1 MFNIGGGE
9 IIGLAVL
16 GMILVGPERM
26 PSIAADA
33 ARYLNKLKK
42 FAQNATDE
50 LKENLGPGYEDLKV
64 TDLNPKKFIKKT
76 IGDAMEQVEEKP
88 AAKVRSGFVMNLV
101 DQITEALSKVNDP
114 ELHKPIT
121 ELGMVETITVSDG
134 IAKLKILLTIVG
146 CPMKDRL
153 QSDITNSLSDLAEI
167 KKVEIEFG
175 VMSEE
180 QRNNVKKIIRGGR
193 EKFIPFAQPDS
204 LTRVLGIAS
213 GKGGV
218 GKSSVTVNL
227 AVAAAKRGLKVGILD
242 ADVYGHSVPR
252 LMGILDQRPTA
263 IDQTFIPVENY
274 GVKVVSMEMFKPERS
289 DPVAYRGPLL
299 HRVLEQLLS
308 DAYWGDLDLL
318 LLDLPPG
325 TGDIAISLGQL
336 IPTSEI
342 VVVTT
347 PQIAAAEVAER
358 AGRIAHQ
365 MKQPVLGVIENM
377 SDTSCGKCGEVI
389 SIFGSGGGEETAKRL
404 SELVGADVPLLAKVP
419 FDSQVREGGDIGDP
433 AVLTNEKIQNAF
445 NQILDKIIIRPRSLV
460 GVRLGVSN

>member
-1 MFNIGGGE
+1 MSTVELINT
-9 IIGLAVL
+9 AL
-16 GMILVGPERM
+16 GTVI
-26 PSIAADA
+26 
-33 ARYLNKLKK
+33 
-42 FAQNATDE
+42 
-50 LKENLGPGYEDLKV
+50 
-64 TDLNPKKFIKKT
+64 
-76 IGDAMEQVEEKP
+76 
-88 AAKVRSGFVMNLV
+88 
-101 DQITEALSKVNDP
+101 DP
-114 ELHKPIT
+114 ELHKPLP
-121 ELGMVETITVSDG
+121 ELGMVESVNFADG
-134 IAKLKILLTIVG
+134 IAKIGILLTIVG

-153 QSDITNSLSDLAEI
+153 HSDITKSLANISEI
-167 KKVEIEFG
+167 KTVEINFG
-175 VMSEE
+175 VMNEE
-180 QRNNVKKIIRGGR
+180 QRNNVKKLIRGGR

-227 AVAAAKRGLKVGILD
+227 AVAAAARGLKVGILD
-242 ADVYGHSVPR
+242 ADVYGHSIPR
-252 LMGILDQRPTA
+252 LMGILDKRPTA

-342 VVVTT
+342 IVVTT
-347 PQIAAAEVAER
+347 PQIAAAEIAER

-365 MKQPVLGVIENM
+365 IKQPVIGVIENM
-377 SDTSCGKCGEVI
+377 SESINPESGEKI
-389 SIFGSGGGEETAKRL
+389 SIFGSGGGEETSKRL
-404 SELVGADVPLLAKVP
+404 SNLIGVDVPLLAKIP
-419 FDSQVREGGDIGDP
+419 FNPILREGGDEGNPIALTDKGFAKIFDE
-433 AVLTNEKIQNAF
+433 VLDQ
-445 NQILDKIIIRPRSLV
+445 IIIRPKSLV
-460 GVRLGVSN
+460 GVRLNINT

>member
-1 MFNIGGGE
+1 MSTNDLIRK
-9 IIGLAVL
+9 AL
-16 GMILVGPERM
+16 GNVI
-26 PSIAADA
+26 
-33 ARYLNKLKK
+33 
-42 FAQNATDE
+42 
-50 LKENLGPGYEDLKV
+50 
-64 TDLNPKKFIKKT
+64 
-76 IGDAMEQVEEKP
+76 
-88 AAKVRSGFVMNLV
+88 
-101 DQITEALSKVNDP
+101 DP
-114 ELHKPIT
+114 ELHKPLP
-121 ELGMVETITVSDG
+121 ELGMVESVDFSAG
-134 IAKLKILLTIVG
+134 VAKIGILLTIVG

-153 QSDITNSLSDLAEI
+153 KADITKALSEIEEI
-167 KKVEIEFG
+167 KFIEVIFG
-175 VMSEE
+175 VMNEE
-180 QRNNVKKIIRGGR
+180 QRNNVKKLIRGGR

-242 ADVYGHSVPR
+242 ADVYGHSIPR
-252 LMGILDQRPTA
+252 LMGILDKRPTA

-299 HRVLEQLLS
+299 HKVLEQLLS

-336 IPTSEI
+336 IPGSEI
-342 VVVTT
+342 IVVTT

-365 MKQPVLGVIENM
+365 IKQPVIGVIENM
-377 SDTSCGKCGEVI
+377 SETVSATTGEKI
-389 SIFGSGGGEETAKRL
+389 SIFGSGGGEETARRL

-419 FDSQVREGGDIGDP
+419 FDTNIREGGDAGNPI
-433 AVLTNEKIQNAF
+433 VLSDQKIMDIFDA
-445 NQILDKIIIRPRSLV
+445 ILDRIIVRPKSLV
-460 GVRLGVSN
+460 GVRLNVNT

>member
-1 MFNIGGGE
+1 MSTVELINT
-9 IIGLAVL
+9 AL
-16 GMILVGPERM
+16 GTVI
-26 PSIAADA
+26 
-33 ARYLNKLKK
+33 
-42 FAQNATDE
+42 
-50 LKENLGPGYEDLKV
+50 
-64 TDLNPKKFIKKT
+64 
-76 IGDAMEQVEEKP
+76 
-88 AAKVRSGFVMNLV
+88 
-101 DQITEALSKVNDP
+101 DP
-114 ELHKPIT
+114 ELHKPLP
-121 ELGMVETITVSDG
+121 ELGMVESVNFADG
-134 IAKLKILLTIVG
+134 IAKIGILLTIVG

-153 QSDITNSLSDLAEI
+153 HSDITKSLANISEV
-167 KKVEIEFG
+167 KTVEINFG
-175 VMSEE
+175 VMNEE
-180 QRNNVKKIIRGGR
+180 QRINVKKLIRGGR

-227 AVAAAKRGLKVGILD
+227 AVAAAARGLKVGILD
-242 ADVYGHSVPR
+242 ADVYGHSIPR
-252 LMGILDQRPTA
+252 LMGILDKRPTA

-342 VVVTT
+342 IVVTT
-347 PQIAAAEVAER
+347 PQIAAAEIAER

-365 MKQPVLGVIENM
+365 IKQPVIGVIENM
-377 SDTSCGKCGEVI
+377 SESINPESGEKI

-404 SELVGADVPLLAKVP
+404 SNLIGVDVPLLAKIP
-419 FDSQVREGGDIGDP
+419 FNPILREGGDEGNPIALTDKGFAKIFDE
-433 AVLTNEKIQNAF
+433 VLDQ
-445 NQILDKIIIRPRSLV
+445 IIIRPKSLV
-460 GVRLGVSN
+460 GVRLNINT

>member
-1 MFNIGGGE
+1 MSTVELINT
-9 IIGLAVL
+9 AL
-16 GMILVGPERM
+16 GTVI
-26 PSIAADA
+26 
-33 ARYLNKLKK
+33 
-42 FAQNATDE
+42 
-50 LKENLGPGYEDLKV
+50 
-64 TDLNPKKFIKKT
+64 
-76 IGDAMEQVEEKP
+76 
-88 AAKVRSGFVMNLV
+88 
-101 DQITEALSKVNDP
+101 DP
-114 ELHKPIT
+114 ELHKPLP
-121 ELGMVETITVSDG
+121 ELGMVESVNFTDG
-134 IAKLKILLTIVG
+134 VAKINILLTIIG

-153 QSDITNSLSDLAEI
+153 HSDITKSLANISEV
-167 KKVEIEFG
+167 KTVEINFG
-175 VMSEE
+175 VMNEE
-180 QRNNVKKIIRGGR
+180 QRNNVKKLIRGGR

-227 AVAAAKRGLKVGILD
+227 AVSAAARGLKVGILD
-242 ADVYGHSVPR
+242 ADVYGHSIPR
-252 LMGILDQRPTA
+252 LMGILDKRPTA

-342 VVVTT
+342 IVVTT
-347 PQIAAAEVAER
+347 PQIAAAEIAER

-365 MKQPVLGVIENM
+365 IKQPVIGVIENM
-377 SDTSCGKCGEVI
+377 SESINPESGEKI

-404 SELVGADVPLLAKVP
+404 SKLIGVDVPLLAKIP
-419 FDSQVREGGDIGDP
+419 FDPILREGGDEGNPI
-433 AVLTNEKIQNAF
+433 ALTDKKFTTIFNE
-445 NQILDKIIIRPRSLV
+445 ILDQIIIRPKSLI
-460 GVRLGVSN
+460 GVRLNINT